1 MSAVKQLND
10 GPSSN
15 RYRFQSFNERIKK
28 VSINVAHRVGAVAVE
43 PEAGGS
49 FFNEALMKWRELD
62 CTREFVT
69 FTNKVYPL
77 VQTLHQLLF
86 HKDAVIDALLVHLAE
101 PNCAALPA
109 LLDLLAQLA
118 RDLREEFYPDFPRS
132 FVIVAR
138 VLEEANDPPVIEA
151 AFTALSYLFKFLLR
165 YLIRDMRDVFRL
177 YRHLLASDVRP
188 YIRAFAAESFA
199 LLLRKVPANA
209 FHNSVGLLLNLALC
223 QDDEI
228 TADTTTASQ
237 QPAASSDISGTTQS
251 TLAADYAPWVS
262 EYSRTVKPEGMVE
275 GMSLLIFETVR
286 GVQHQ
291 FHSRAREILS
301 TILDILLEFIT
312 HYGDSHP
319 ISEHVG
325 EIVQAASKHMANFTT
340 PEYAGTIIDCVVARL
355 ERTRLASRPSGD
367 DAMQMEDG
375 GSSDGAQDDAHCFA
389 LLRVLSEWIE
399 YRGAD
404 RIQEPL
410 VVLSALSA
418 LLQHSSSLHMRDE
431 MLELLVESI
440 RHILLARISATS
452 GRTQTKKTASLNAQL
467 SARFGKDRVSSMDSM
482 SSSGSSSSSAAA
494 SRAQLVALLGEVT
507 VLLPAL
513 ADSMLNCLPFH
524 LATALLPPFL
534 DVPNCARIFLPRALT
549 FASRHYTLHTL
560 PSMLFARDIIARLD
574 GISDSQLASS
584 GVVASIHRTL
594 KFPEISAETPFAAAL
609 MALIETSSKKLKAG
623 LTKGKTT
630 TSTFVGHTELATA
643 IASVHLG
650 FALLVRIDGAALLLP
665 RMLPVLA
672 VLDELA
678 RTVLVPQSTA
688 QSQVLSALAA
698 GWTLAL
704 PFLAAQTQ
712 RLQQHG
718 RTPFTLLE
726 NFAHHLD
733 ILECVDKWFG
743 ALSEAASS
751 PSAVSVPATHAS
763 KSKPSQQPLQV
774 DFINATTGLLTLST
788 LNELLTLL
796 VPNLSSP
803 YSCIRAATLVLLTRC
818 EQLPLLAIDSD
829 TADERANPRSCLVFS
844 HLLQAEQTPADL
856 ENFRTRLMHV
866 RQVDTVVVA
875 GRLPTVYIEPVLRCH
890 LATLYLNFKPLW
902 APAME
907 MIGNMAS
914 RIPEAQFWQQ
924 FFSTFEA
931 SHSRVRASTY
941 LTLLQGDDLN
951 AEEAEDDD
959 EMDESDEKQA
969 ADDAV
974 ARSAFIEAVET
985 ARASERPDHVNFHVL
1000 LLQLAATDAVMP
1012 FIERH
1017 GRELLPLFFDFIDT
1031 EYNKMYEGKGAHQDL
1046 RSLSDDADAADD
1058 DQEEDAED
1066 ASNAAVAEAEP
1077 AADDAES
1084 AAATA
1089 AAGAAAAAGTTDIS
1103 ANNKPLRALVGKKLG
1118 GFLGILAK
1126 LRNPKAA
1133 YQSDRL
1139 LALLLELLA
1148 KPEAALQAKAL
1159 QCILAF
1165 KFPYLTPY
1173 REPLEQLCGEQSFRS
1188 ALLALDMD
1196 ADAGLV
1202 KKEHRQGLLSVM
1214 SRLLYAKMIS
1224 RAGGRKQTLSSK
1236 RSAVL
1241 GYLMS
1246 LSEEEIA
1253 PFIDLVLEPFLAS
1266 TLANM
1271 ASLASSAAAH
1281 KQAHLPPTASVTV
1294 LELLD
1299 VSRRSQLAESLVRGF
1314 SSTTGD
1320 DDDGGGSL
1328 DPARVV
1334 PLRKQLG
1341 FLTVVFEIIQKL
1353 GVLALPYVDVCF
1365 AVVLNLTANASTLL
1379 QSHAVTSIS
1388 PAFLT
1393 PLKSIRLMGLR
1404 RLSELFR
1411 AFADH
1416 NFNFGLP
1423 MLFSA
1428 VVNPRLPRFQQETAQ
1443 SSSGLLDLF
1452 VVWSQHPELALYLAR
1467 NVQYGSNLRAVQS
1480 SEATSAMDT
1489 TTAATDSTEAL
1500 PILIA
1505 VFNCLS
1511 NPSITH
1517 QVAGSVLDLA
1527 GNVVALLETHP
1538 AIANEVLLPHVGC
1551 LLQNLQV
1558 MMFGWLG
1565 DKGYLPVFGKEFAE
1579 SDRRFAASR
1588 LASTQLAT
1596 SVQRKHTGQTLSQ
1609 QLVRRN
1615 LQLLA
1620 KLSHLTTDPEQCRV
1634 LVCLLLPFLKK
1645 RSVGSVATQS
1655 ARVSILGIVEQSIP
1669 LLPMTSAFYAYLS
1682 QLFATLEGREPRTL
1696 LCRVFAAIAAHHDPS
1711 VQLTADLLA
1720 RLNAYLP
1727 DALDEMD
1734 YDTRL
1739 VAFAELNDSVAG
1751 NLTCHQ
1757 LLPLAHCYVHF
1768 LHADDFG
1775 IRDNASY
1782 GLLQL
1787 IRRVHLANAKHAA
1800 GVASKSSS
1808 KGGKKATKQ
1817 QQQQQSTESASTS
1830 STLSID
1836 FAVWTPHE
1844 VQLIFDEIILQI
1856 IVPAIKIGVRV
1867 AQDAVRNE
1875 VVGLLRALVEK
1886 FPTHPQFAD
1895 MTCLLN
1901 TQDPGAPE
1909 GADLPAADAD
1919 ESETMQPEATAAAA
1933 STSDAPLE
1941 MAFALANT
1949 QAIAAHEEAA
1959 FFVNICHVQLHR
1971 RARAMR
1977 ILARCADEG
1986 RLAQSSIVHYFLPL
2000 ISHVVIETTRSSDHN
2015 IVTEAIRTVA
2025 MLARQLSWSHYYKA
2039 FQSALRTLKKN
2050 SELQTTIVR
2059 LLVAIIESFH
2069 FDLQPS
2075 EADILLS
2082 AQEEVIEQGGE
2093 EADAKDKSAENVVEA
2108 EDDEDDDEGADEE
2121 GQDEPAAMATADS
2134 LEARIAAADKMKQ
2147 AVLSRLLP
2155 SLHNVLVTKKGDTE
2169 HVRSP
2174 VAIAIVSLLMRLPRA
2189 LLDARIS
2196 GVIARVCNLLKSHNQ
2211 QARDE
2216 ARATLGEMLQT
2227 VGAEFLPVFLRNLQN
2242 ALARGYQLH
2251 ILGFTL
2257 HAVLSRVL
2265 ALHTAN
2271 PVPASQEAVDSCA
2284 PDIVRIILDDTF
2296 GEVGKEKE
2304 VQGITAKSKEAR
2316 SRRGGECM
2324 ELLCRLISFKFFPS
2338 VVLSPMSSLLEA
2350 INSVS
2355 DKSRIEELLR
2365 RAASGLTVNPSV
2377 QIPMLLICVYSL
2389 LERSVEQL
2397 RAASS
2402 KKKAGN
2408 NSPAAIE
2415 ARNASKATAESFER
2429 PMLINSSTASG
2440 PMPTAGFD
2448 DDDDASR
2455 KPGNRR
2461 TNESVGLAE
2470 QPFSSLSR
2478 LDIAFMVLPAV
2489 RRDRAPSAETIANAH
2504 VLVEFGLVL
2513 LRAFFKRDLVARR
2526 RPNLGSAKPSNKK
2539 AARAIPAAPADAAE
2553 PMEVDEST
2561 DSSANKEAAV
2571 DEAPAVDD
2579 QDALYVETLQMLDPL
2594 VRILCDCLVSRHSR
2608 VLSLSLKC
2616 LSFMYSLPLPTMSAM
2631 LHVVVERVLRCI
2643 SRAGQGSQASELVQS
2658 CMRAVIALILR
2669 KPAPGSRSTES
2680 LLQEKQL
2687 TALLALAKE
2696 GIEAGDHDR
2705 QTTTFALIRAIVTK
2719 KLVSTQLVD
2728 VIEHV
2733 ADVSVR
2739 SQFVHVRQ
2747 ACSHL
2752 LVAFILD
2759 HPTGQRVKVRTQ
2771 FIQFLVN
2778 NLGYEYQT
2786 GRESVIETIHTF
2798 LLKAP
2803 AALIPEVCEYLFLAL
2818 APRLVNDEA
2827 AICREM
2833 CMTVVRTL
2841 VARCAQTA
2849 PDKEEALFNLTMQ
2862 WLGSTKESMRRMS
2875 AQMAGAFVSGTQPD
2889 ARVQLVIARLV
2900 ECVSLADWQRQ
2911 QRERRLAARRSND
2924 DDDNDAAEAEQ
2935 ADDEHQVE
2943 AAEAQWQLVYM
2954 ALSTL
2959 SKLIQAMPRIAEWR
2973 ESTPL
2978 WEVMPA
2984 RLLHSHSWVRL
2995 AAARLWG
3002 LACSKLDVPA
3012 VVALCTAPAAAA
3024 PEPEPLTQRRG
3035 KRAQTPAAAAA
3046 APVNKLAN
3054 HALAVYLTGHGNAVR
3069 IAHSLCRQM
3078 ASRILDNALAEQ
3090 IVKNLFFVSKL
3101 LLLCPPLNVTLDARE
3116 RTRDQRFHARQL
3128 ASERADQADATAD
3141 ANRAAQ
3147 ASSEAVLGDAPD
3159 PDAAT
3164 AVDSD
3169 YEETADIQETIQD
3182 RDGQT
3187 ISVEDARE
3195 KYCGLTWMFRSLAF
3209 TTRVEYTKNPRNIV
3223 QRSHILKWFAAMA
3236 ATLGPHL
3243 VIPFLD
3249 IMLSPVYRIV
3259 TDDSGTKNE
3268 SLITLGNEVVDL
3280 LQQVVGPTRFH
3291 QTYNAVRT
3299 QVQNVRSDR
3308 KRNRVIQA
3316 VVDPAAAARRKI
3328 KKNLGKREARRNKI
3342 AAFKPDL
3349 QLRRTNKRVRLDND
3363 QDFD

>member
-1253 PFIDLVLEPFLAS
+1253 PFIDL
-1266 TLANM
+1266 
-1271 ASLASSAAAH
+1271 
-1281 KQAHLPPTASVTV
+1281 
-1294 LELLD
+1294 
-1299 VSRRSQLAESLVRGF
+1299 SLVRGF

-1551 LLQNLQV
+1551 LLQNLQ
-1558 MMFGWLG
+1558 
-1565 DKGYLPVFGKEFAE
+1565 
-1579 SDRRFAASR
+1579 
-1588 LASTQLAT
+1588 LAT

-1800 GVASKSSS
+1800 G
-1808 KGGKKATKQ
+1808 
-1817 QQQQQSTESASTS
+1817 
-1830 STLSID
+1830 
-1836 FAVWTPHE
+1836 
-1844 VQLIFDEIILQI
+1844 LIFDEIILQI

-1895 MTCLLN
+1895 MTRC
-1901 TQDPGAPE
+1901 GR
-1909 GADLPAADAD
+1909 
-1919 ESETMQPEATAAAA
+1919 
-1933 STSDAPLE
+1933 
-1941 MAFALANT
+1941 
-1949 QAIAAHEEAA
+1949 AA

-2397 RAASS
+2397 RAA
-2402 KKKAGN
+2402 
-2408 NSPAAIE
+2408 
-2415 ARNASKATAESFER
+2415 
-2429 PMLINSSTASG
+2429 
-2440 PMPTAGFD
+2440 
-2448 DDDDASR
+2448 
-2455 KPGNRR
+2455 
-2461 TNESVGLAE
+2461 VGLAE

-2513 LRAFFKRDLVARR
+2513 LRAFFKRDL
-2526 RPNLGSAKPSNKK
+2526 
-2539 AARAIPAAPADAAE
+2539 
-2553 PMEVDEST
+2553 
-2561 DSSANKEAAV
+2561 
-2571 DEAPAVDD
+2571 
-2579 QDALYVETLQMLDPL
+2579 DALYVETLQMLDPL

-3002 LACSKLDVPA
+3002 LACSKLD
-3012 VVALCTAPAAAA
+3012 
-3024 PEPEPLTQRRG
+3024 
-3035 KRAQTPAAAAA
+3035 TPAAAAA

-3101 LLLCPPLNVTLDARE
+3101 LLLCPPLN
-3116 RTRDQRFHARQL
+3116 
-3128 ASERADQADATAD
+3128 
-3141 ANRAAQ
+3141 